1 MWLCMNVT
9 LGAESASE
17 LFKGSKD
24 WANHAVC
31 NEKIFF
37 VGVCGFFVSD
47 IISGG
52 LLGHLG
58 PLHLALGPNC

>member
-1 MWLCMNVT
+1 MDRMWLCMNVT

-31 NEKIFF
+31 NEKIFSL
-37 VGVCGFFVSD
+37 GFADF
-47 IISGG
+47 
-52 LLGHLG
+52 L
-58 PLHLALGPNC
+58 